1 MADLKVVGLPP
12 VDAAVGAGTDPL
24 RRAFVHSELRCPYSH
39 LPEGSTRILNR
50 VHDASGRLPLAAAG
64 RMTGDAP
71 SFGGLGDEAAAGDEV
86 RGSDDSDE
94 MVAAAAGL
102 VLPSTAGACAHHEL
116 TSRVGTWRVRA
127 DHM

>member
-1 MADLKVVGLPP
+1 M
-12 VDAAVGAGTDPL
+12 
-24 RRAFVHSELRCPYSH
+24 YY
-39 LPEGSTRILNR
+39 GSTRILNR

-64 RMTGDAP
+64 RMTGAAP

-102 VLPSTAGACAHHEL
+102 VLASTADACAPHEL
-116 TSRVGTWRVRA
+116 ASRVYRGVSVPITGDHQRMRTCVWRLQPHCRVSRWL
-127 DHM
+127 HIVGSF